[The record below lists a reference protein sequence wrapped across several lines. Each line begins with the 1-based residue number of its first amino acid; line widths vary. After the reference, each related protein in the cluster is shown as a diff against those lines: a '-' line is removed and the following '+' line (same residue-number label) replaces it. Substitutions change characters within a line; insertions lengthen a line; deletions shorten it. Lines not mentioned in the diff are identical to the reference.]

1 MNHDAFGTQCDC
13 KDSNDEMYDLTKDPL
28 THYDHLTFAKRVGRA
43 HVAMHEACEE
53 AEPDDWFVD
62 CDVCGR
68 LTKAAIVLQRAF
80 RDGLSEAE
88 SMKWSESHA
97 RSHYGQNVDQ
107 EPVLPYNDS
116 CTDVLHLYLNIVK
129 VAIAHVL
136 HKPFQIEKKEYT
148 PAVKEMMSGLRDKL
162 NARMKEDFDDKKF
175 GGEGVFALIGD
186 QVKTFMRGGHNF
198 WLLPD
203 LLAIAQPYFDLLSSD
218 GVVGAVPEAP
228 APAPAAAVP
237 GRGRGR
243 QPRVMRGRA
252 GRTGGRGRGAAPGR
266 GQGHTKRTVTTVQ
279 QPVSSDD
286 DDTEQEGRAEPEPA
300 TLEPGPEFSYRD
312 KVVTMFLS
320 ISTHWLFTHSVNGR
334 DAREILRPE
343 REKLARQAYDIGC
356 DVVQAV
362 CAVCGDEARQTYLHD
377 VAYGMQKLFVIFGKP
392 YLGATEGNEAAHQ
405 EMKKDFHQMCSH
417 SNKRAGSMLQLM
429 RLHHLRKV
437 AFKKHASFAPRTKE
451 SDGGS
456 GDGAGRAG
464 V

>member
-1 MNHDAFGTQCDC
+1 MNQSRHGVRNLAAYQETSHAEDHGTLMARCAHLRPQLCRIFRRGYVTRPDGTKNYVKFMLSADKSGFCHLMGTRNMNHDAFGTQCDC

-136 HKPFQIEKKEYT
+136 HKPFQIEKMEYT

-186 QVKTFMRGGHNF
+186 QVDSD
-198 WLLPD
+198 LP
-203 LLAIAQPYFDLLSSD
+203 
-218 GVVGAVPEAP
+218 
-228 APAPAAAVP
+228 
-237 GRGRGR
+237 
-243 QPRVMRGRA
+243 
-252 GRTGGRGRGAAPGR
+252 
-266 GQGHTKRTVTTVQ
+266 
-279 QPVSSDD
+279 
-286 DDTEQEGRAEPEPA
+286 
-300 TLEPGPEFSYRD
+300 
-312 KVVTMFLS
+312 
-320 ISTHWLFTHSVNGR
+320 
-334 DAREILRPE
+334 
-343 REKLARQAYDIGC
+343 
-356 DVVQAV
+356 
-362 CAVCGDEARQTYLHD
+362 
-377 VAYGMQKLFVIFGKP
+377 
-392 YLGATEGNEAAHQ
+392 
-405 EMKKDFHQMCSH
+405 
-417 SNKRAGSMLQLM
+417 
-429 RLHHLRKV
+429 
-437 AFKKHASFAPRTKE
+437 
-451 SDGGS
+451 
-456 GDGAGRAG
+456 
-464 V
+464 